1 MNAKPAALFEFWRLW
16 TALVMTS
23 RVAPGARLPTF
34 LSSVSIVSL
43 PGQADER
50 QQHEQGGEEREDPV
64 VGQRRG
70 EQRQVVLLE
79 LLTVRWSVPFQVDF
93 ERSVGASGARPL
105 PVWVVAVS
113 AMPRGL
119 PGSDDQNA

>member
-23 RVAPGARLPTF
+23 RVALGREAADVLEQRVDRVLAR
-34 LSSVSIVSL
+34 
-43 PGQADER
+43 QADER
-50 QQHEQGGEEREDPV
+50 QQHEQGGEEGEDPV

-79 LLTVRWSVPFQVDF
+79 L
-93 ERSVGASGARPL
+93 A
-105 PVWVVAVS
+105 
-113 AMPRGL
+113 
-119 PGSDDQNA
+119 